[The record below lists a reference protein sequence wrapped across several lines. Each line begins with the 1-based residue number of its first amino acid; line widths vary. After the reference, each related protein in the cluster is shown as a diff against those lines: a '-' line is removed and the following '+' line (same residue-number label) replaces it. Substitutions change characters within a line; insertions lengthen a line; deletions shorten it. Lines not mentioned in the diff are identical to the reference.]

1 MNKSAFLYSQ
11 NQRLNSL
18 ERVYQPPELRMLI
31 IDENKPQEEWPS
43 LEKLT
48 EWDLVLTIESK
59 NLSA

>member
-18 ERVYQPPELRMLI
+18 ERVYQPPKLRMLV
-31 IDENKPQEEWPS
+31 IDENKPQKEWPV

-59 NLSA
+59 N

>member
-31 IDENKPQEEWPS
+31 IDENKPQEEWPV

>member
-11 NQRLNSL
+11 NQRLNLL

-59 NLSA
+59 N

>member
-18 ERVYQPPELRMLI
+18 ERVYQPPKLRMLI
-31 IDENKPQEEWPS
+31 IDENKSQDEWPV

-48 EWDLVLTIESK
+48 PWDLVLTIESK
-59 NLSA
+59 N

>member
-1 MNKSAFLYSQ
+1 MNKAAFLYSQ

-18 ERVYQPPELRMLI
+18 ERVYQPPKLRMLV
-31 IDENKPQEEWPS
+31 IDENKPQEDWPV

-59 NLSA
+59 N

>member
-31 IDENKPQEEWPS
+31 IDENKPQEEWPV

-59 NLSA
+59 N

>member
-31 IDENKPQEEWPS
+31 IDENKPQKEWPS
-43 LEKLT
+43 LERLT

>member
-48 EWDLVLTIESK
+48 EWDLVLKIESK

>member
-59 NLSA
+59 NLYA

>member
-59 NLSA
+59 N

>member
-31 IDENKPQEEWPS
+31 IDENKPQKEWPS

>member
-18 ERVYQPPELRMLI
+18 ERVYQPPKLRMLV
-31 IDENKPQEEWPS
+31 IDENKPQEDWPV

-59 NLSA
+59 N

>member
-18 ERVYQPPELRMLI
+18 ERVYQPPKLRMLI
-31 IDENKPQEEWPS
+31 IDENKPQDEWPV

-48 EWDLVLTIESK
+48 PWDLVLTIESK
-59 NLSA
+59 N